1 MTDTPQED
9 DRWTGPETATFAYHP
24 ITLLNDHPLPLG
36 EDEAASLWNHN
47 EQLQQEYNE
56 PPHPDE
62 LHEAYTSKITE
73 TEMWEAFRIPLVGFT
88 NRLYFWNSH
97 GGHGFAINTQESE
110 SEAIAEIIMAVA
122 MKRNRN
128 QVENVIGEYGFP
140 EPDGHQ

>member
-88 NRLYFWNSH
+88 NRLYFW
-97 GGHGFAINTQESE
+97 TQQK
-110 SEAIAEIIMAVA
+110 APAEVWRTYRCARRLGYV
-122 MKRNRN
+122 
-128 QVENVIGEYGFP
+128 QVRAHRDYQGIPIF
-140 EPDGHQ
+140 